1 MLRNPNGLPFAVT
14 ALLGG
19 TILADALSL
28 FATFELRTAVTEHAG
43 GDVSGRDLAMATMA
57 GVGLLQILLF
67 LATATVFIIWF
78 HRLRA
83 NAEVWAGDLLGR
95 TPGWAIGGWFV
106 PLANLWIPRGVAADI
121 WRASR
126 AEPSAADR
134 PGELLLLN
142 GWWTAFVADWIVAR
156 VAGRVYGWAE
166 TFEEYASAANWLL
179 ASDALDIVAAVL
191 AILFVRRLTSMQH
204 AKATGMI
211 PAAVTKSRAPAQ

>member
-1 MLRNPNGLPFAVT
+1 MLRNPDSASFAVT

-19 TILADALSL
+19 TVFADVLSL

-43 GDVSGRDLAMATMA
+43 GDVSGRDLAMASMA
-57 GVGLLQILLF
+57 EVGLLQMLL
-67 LATATVFIIWF
+67 LLLTGTAFIIWF
-78 HRLRA
+78 RRLRA

-95 TPGWAIGGWFV
+95 TPGWAIGGWFI
-106 PLANLWIPRGVAADI
+106 PFANLWIPRGVAVDI
-121 WRASR
+121 WRGSR

-134 PGELLLLN
+134 PGEFLLLN
-142 GWWTAFVADWIVAR
+142 GWWTAFVVDTIVAR
-156 VAGRVYGWAE
+156 VVGWNYARAE

-204 AKATGMI
+204 AKAAGMI
-211 PAAVTKSRAPAQ
+211 PAAQ